1 MSGIGKTGGPDL
13 NLLERLSKAPGGVIK
28 VDETG
33 NRFTMDQTGMTFR
46 SGLHR
51 MFRQDKS
58 EEDIQQ
64 NKSTLRS
71 ILDEIGQKAG
81 QDVLD
86 EVMTRNLKLGGDR
99 ETYTVGDRLQRGT
112 YVSSTLVK
120 ELLQITRSVIAE
132 KNEAIAEQQMLDAQK
147 MEPFKEESRTQVDN
161 HLPKCLSE
169 NLKSLRDDSGIR
181 DDHTWNRFL
190 DFVDGNKGRIT
201 SSFDDRIEDKARW
214 DSSLSYI
221 DVHSGVSSFLSKTLL
236 PEFLGAQPQ
245 RKSLEELS
253 DGDIAKAVR
262 QRLDSFDQRHVDR
275 FVEDLLTKKKD
286 EDDDDT
292 SGMKNLRSLRDS
304 VAVQLN
310 KQGREMVSDDE
321 LVEMLDTR
329 QLSDMLSEH
338 VRRRRD

>member
-1 MSGIGKTGGPDL
+1 MSGIGKAGEPDL
-13 NLLERLSKAPGGVIK
+13 NLLERLSKAPGGVLK

-51 MFRQDKS
+51 MFRQEKS
-58 EEDIQQ
+58 EEDILQ

-120 ELLQITRSVIAE
+120 ELLQITRGVIAE
-132 KNEAIAEQQMLDAQK
+132 KNEAIAEQQRLDAQK
-147 MEPFKEESRTQVDN
+147 MEPFKEESRTQIDK

-169 NLKSLRDDSGIR
+169 NLKSLRDNSGIR
-181 DDHTWNRFL
+181 DNYTWNKFL
-190 DFVDGNKGRIT
+190 DFVDGNKGRIQ
-201 SSFDDRIEDKARW
+201 SAFDDEIEGKARW
-214 DSSLSYI
+214 DTSLNHG
-221 DVHSGVSSFLSKTLL
+221 DVNFGVSNFLKKTLL
-236 PEFLGAQPQ
+236 PEFLETQPQ
-245 RKSLEELS
+245 RKGLEELS

-262 QRLDSFDQRHVDR
+262 QRLDGFDPRHVDS
-275 FVEDLLTKKKD
+275 FVKDLLAKKKH

-292 SGMKNLRSLRDS
+292 TGMKNLTSLRDS
-304 VAVQLN
+304 IAFRLS
-310 KQGREMVSDDE
+310 KEGMEMVSGDE
-321 LVEMLDTR
+321 FVEMLDTR
-329 QLSDMLSEH
+329 QVSDMLSEH
-338 VRRRRD
+338 VRRR